1 MKIKKHKRKE
11 LFYKGMKAIE
21 AVTRITQLNKQISL
35 LRFLTY
41 RPTLNLCKKLS
52 SKSNLLIM
60 SNLNKLREPKL
71 RGQFNYLELALINYW
86 LKKDANFLTKQM
98 VTHRKNFNNRH
109 KFDISTQGSIIENL
123 NSIISQLNLNQVL
136 GFCSKVKLNDGS
148 TFHIPMID
156 FSIEPSKK
164 NLRIVKDALRQIG
177 QEKGLI
183 LDSGRSYHF
192 YGLVLIDEKNWT
204 SFLGLCLLFS
214 PFIDARYIAHRLI
227 DGECVLR
234 LSASKEK
241 PKEPEVTDIL

>member
-11 LFYKGMKAIE
+11 LFYEGMKAIE
-21 AVTRITQLNKQISL
+21 VVTRIAQLNKHISI

-41 RPTLNLCKKLS
+41 RPTPNLSKKLS
-52 SKSNLLIM
+52 SKSNLSIM
-60 SNLNKLREPKL
+60 SDLDKLRELKL
-71 RGQFNYLELALINYW
+71 KGEFNYLGLALINYW
-86 LKKDANFLTKQM
+86 LKKDVNFLVKQM
-98 VTHRKNFNNRH
+98 VTHTKNFDNRR
-109 KFDISTQGSIIENL
+109 KFDISSQGSIIENL
-123 NSIISQLNLNQVL
+123 NSIISRLNLNKVL

-148 TFHIPMID
+148 TCHIPMID
-156 FSIEPSKK
+156 FSIEPSKR
-164 NLRIVKDALRQIG
+164 NLRIVKDALKQIG

-192 YGLVLIDEKNWT
+192 YGLVLIDEKNWR
-204 SFLGLCLLFS
+204 SFLGLCLLLS